1 MLSNNNERLNIWLK
15 LKDRF
20 SYAEFVKCCTK
31 HNCVPLSILEFAQK
45 AGMAQVSLN
54 AYPNLPAAEAYR
66 YLIEQN
72 SSISQQVVKSKIPAT
87 EESNKQRCNS
97 CGGGVVR

>member
-1 MLSNNNERLNIWLK
+1 MLANNNERLNIWLK

-20 SYAEFVKCCTK
+20 SYAEFAQCCAK
-31 HNCVPLSILEFAQK
+31 NNCVALSILEFAQK

-97 CGGGVVR
+97 CGGGAVR